1 MKLQDIQAI
10 LADNKID
17 EAINELNA
25 LIAINP
31 NNDEALFLRG
41 KAYWRLGNRSRALTD
56 YATAA
61 SINPDSPAVFALEQA
76 REIEAFFNPDLLN
89 P

>member
-1 MKLQDIQAI
+1 MGYQDIKDLIENNCIEQAI
-10 LADNKID
+10 DMLNKLVEVD
-17 EAINELNA
+17 FTDAEVY
-25 LIAINP
+25 
-31 NNDEALFLRG
+31 FLRG
-41 KAYWRLGNRSRALTD
+41 KAYWRLGNRARALSD

-61 SINPDSPAVFALEQA
+61 DLDPDSPAVIALEQA

>member
-1 MKLQDIQAI
+1 MTLQDIKTI

-61 SINPDSPAVFALEQA
+61 SINPDSPAIFALEQA

>member
-1 MKLQDIQAI
+1 MTLQDIQTI

-17 EAINELNA
+17 EAINELNDI
-25 LIAINP
+25 IANNP
-31 NNDEALFLRG
+31 DDDEALFLRG

-61 SINPDSPAVFALEQA
+61 SINPDSSATFALEQA

>member
-1 MKLQDIQAI
+1 MTLQDIKTI

>member
-1 MKLQDIQAI
+1 MTLQDIKTI

-25 LIAINP
+25 IIANNP
-31 NNDEALFLRG
+31 DDDDALFLRG

-61 SINPDSPAVFALEQA
+61 SINPDSPATFALEQA

>member
-10 LADNKID
+10 LADNKIN

>member
-41 KAYWRLGNRSRALTD
+41 KAYWRLGNRSRAITD

-76 REIEAFFNPDLLN
+76 REIDAFFNPDLLN

>member
-41 KAYWRLGNRSRALTD
+41 KAYWRLGNRSRSITD

>member
-1 MKLQDIQAI
+1 MTLQDIKTI

-25 LIAINP
+25 IIANNP
-31 NNDEALFLRG
+31 DDDEALFLRG

-61 SINPDSPAVFALEQA
+61 SINPD
-76 REIEAFFNPDLLN
+76 LLN

>member
-41 KAYWRLGNRSRALTD
+41 KAYWRLGNRSRAITD

-76 REIEAFFNPDLLN
+76 REIEAFFNPDMLN

>member
-1 MKLQDIQAI
+1 MTLQDIQTI

-41 KAYWRLGNRSRALTD
+41 KAFWRLGNRSRALTD

>member
-41 KAYWRLGNRSRALTD
+41 KAYWRLGNRSRAITD

>member
-1 MKLQDIQAI
+1 MTLQDIKTI

-25 LIAINP
+25 IIANNP
-31 NNDEALFLRG
+31 DDDEALFLRG

-61 SINPDSPAVFALEQA
+61 SINPDSPAIFALEQA

>member
-1 MKLQDIQAI
+1 MTLQDIQTI